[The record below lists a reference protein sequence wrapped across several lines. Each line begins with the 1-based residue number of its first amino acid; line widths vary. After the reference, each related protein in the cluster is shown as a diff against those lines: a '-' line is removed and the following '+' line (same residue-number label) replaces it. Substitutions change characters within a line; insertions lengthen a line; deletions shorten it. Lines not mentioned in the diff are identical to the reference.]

1 MSWTRVRV
9 SPRPPIFCLTNLV
22 LCNIIRNVMTKE
34 EAQNKVYE
42 LTEKLLY
49 TKKDMKDV
57 VSGYKEVIKEI
68 ESEIKAIVEETK
80 VTN

>member
-1 MSWTRVRV
+1 
-9 SPRPPIFCLTNLV
+9 
-22 LCNIIRNVMTKE
+22 
-34 EAQNKVYE
+34 

>member
-9 SPRPPIFCLTNLV
+9 SPRPPTFCLTNLV